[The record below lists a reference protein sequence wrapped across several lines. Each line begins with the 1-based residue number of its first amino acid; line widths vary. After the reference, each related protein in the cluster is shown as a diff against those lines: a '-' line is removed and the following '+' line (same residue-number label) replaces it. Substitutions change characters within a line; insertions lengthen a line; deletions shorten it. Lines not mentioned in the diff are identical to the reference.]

1 MLSSEI
7 LRKVRQIEIQTRR
20 VVNEVFAGEYKSVFR
35 GQGMEFSEV
44 REYQIGDDIR
54 RIDWN
59 VTARYS
65 HPYVRIMNE
74 ERELTVYFAVDI
86 SSSTQ
91 FGTAEQFKSELAAEV
106 CSVLSFSAIRNGD
119 KVGMISFNDRIEKY
133 IPPRKGKSN
142 AMRVVREILFGEHRA
157 GKTDIN
163 GSLQYLF
170 RVARKKSVIFVVSDF
185 YDLDFNQSL
194 KPLANKHDVILLHV
208 VDPID
213 RALPDLGL
221 ITFMDPESGEELIV
235 DTGDKN
241 IREQYTLDFAER
253 SRQLDKMAKNAKADL
268 ITLHTDQ
275 SYLEPLANFFR
286 MRGKLFH

>member
-65 HPYVRIMNE
+65 HPYIRIMNE

>member
-20 VVNEVFAGEYKSVFR
+20 AVNEVFAGEYKSVFR

-65 HPYVRIMNE
+65 HPYIRIMNE

>member
-1 MLSSEI
+1 MLSGEI

-20 VVNEVFAGEYKSVFR
+20 AVNEVFAGEYKSVFR

-59 VTARYS
+59 VTARFS
-65 HPYVRIMNE
+65 HPYIRIMDE
-74 ERELTVYFAVDI
+74 ERELTVYFTVDI

-142 AMRVVREILFGEHRA
+142 AMRVIREILFGEHRA

-170 RVARKKSVIFVVSDF
+170 RVARKKSVVFIVSDF

-194 KPLANKHDVILLHV
+194 KPLANKHDVILLHI

-221 ITFMDPESGEELIV
+221 ITFLDPESGEERIV
-235 DTGDKN
+235 DTGDRN
-241 IREQYTLDFAER
+241 IREQYVLAFAER
-253 SRQLDKMAKNAKADL
+253 CARLDKMAKYAKADL

>member
-1 MLSSEI
+1 
-7 LRKVRQIEIQTRR
+7 
-20 VVNEVFAGEYKSVFR
+20 
-35 GQGMEFSEV
+35 MEFSEV
-44 REYQIGDDIR
+44 REYQMGDDIR

-59 VTARYS
+59 VTARFS
-65 HPYVRIMNE
+65 HPYIRIMDE
-74 ERELTVYFAVDI
+74 ERELTAYFAVDI

-142 AMRVVREILFGEHRA
+142 AMRVIREILFGEHRA

-170 RVARKKSVIFVVSDF
+170 RVARKKSVVFIVSDF

-221 ITFMDPESGEELIV
+221 ISFMDPESGEELIV

-241 IREQYTLDFAER
+241 IREQYALAFAER
-253 SRQLDKMAKNAKADL
+253 SIRLDKMAKNAKADL

>member
-1 MLSSEI
+1 MLSGEI

-20 VVNEVFAGEYKSVFR
+20 AVNEVFAGEYKSVFR

-59 VTARYS
+59 VTARFS
-65 HPYVRIMNE
+65 HPYIRIMDE
-74 ERELTVYFAVDI
+74 ERELTVYFTVDI

-142 AMRVVREILFGEHRA
+142 AMRVIREILFGEHRA

-170 RVARKKSVIFVVSDF
+170 RVARKKSVVFIVSDF

-194 KPLANKHDVILLHV
+194 KPLANKHDVILLHI

-221 ITFMDPESGEELIV
+221 ITFLDPESGEERIV
-235 DTGDKN
+235 DTGDRN
-241 IREQYTLDFAER
+241 IHEQYVLAFAER
-253 SRQLDKMAKNAKADL
+253 CARLDKMAKYAKADL

>member
-1 MLSSEI
+1 MLSGEI
-7 LRKVRQIEIQTRR
+7 LKKVRQIEIQTRR
-20 VVNEVFAGEYKSVFR
+20 AVNEVFAGEYKSVFR

-59 VTARYS
+59 VTARFS

-91 FGTAEQFKSELAAEV
+91 FGSAEQFKSELAAEV

-142 AMRVVREILFGEHRA
+142 AMRVIREILFGEHRA
-157 GKTDIN
+157 GKTDTN
-163 GSLQYLF
+163 GSLEYLF
-170 RVARKKSVIFVVSDF
+170 KVARKKSVIFVVSDF

-208 VDPID
+208 VDPMD

-221 ITFMDPESGEELIV
+221 LTFTDPETGEERVV
-235 DTGDKN
+235 DTGDRN
-241 IREQYTLDFAER
+241 IREQYTLAYTER
-253 SRQLDKMAKNAKADL
+253 AQHLDKMAKNAKADL

>member
-1 MLSSEI
+1 MLSGEI

-20 VVNEVFAGEYKSVFR
+20 AVNEVFAGEYKSVFR

-59 VTARYS
+59 VTARFS
-65 HPYVRIMNE
+65 HPYIRIMDE

-142 AMRVVREILFGEHRA
+142 AMRVIREILFGEHRA

-170 RVARKKSVIFVVSDF
+170 RVARKKSVVFIVSDF

-213 RALPDLGL
+213 RALPDLGF
-221 ITFMDPESGEELIV
+221 ITFMDPESGEMRIV

-241 IREQYTLDFAER
+241 IREQYALAFAER
-253 SRQLDKMAKNAKADL
+253 SVRLDKMAKNAKADL

>member
-1 MLSSEI
+1 MLSGDI

-20 VVNEVFAGEYKSVFR
+20 AVNEVFAGEYKSVFR

-59 VTARYS
+59 VTARFS
-65 HPYVRIMNE
+65 HPYIRIMDE

-142 AMRVVREILFGEHRA
+142 AMRVIREILFGEHRA

-170 RVARKKSVIFVVSDF
+170 RVARKKSVVFIVSDF

-221 ITFMDPESGEELIV
+221 ISFMDPESGEERIV
-235 DTGDKN
+235 DTGDTN
-241 IREQYTLDFAER
+241 IREQYALAFAER
-253 SRQLDKMAKNAKADL
+253 SIRLDKMAKNAKADL

>member
-213 RALPDLGL
+213 RALPDLGSSHL
-221 ITFMDPESGEELIV
+221 WDPESGEELIV

>member
-142 AMRVVREILFGEHRA
+142 AMRVVQEILFGEHRA

>member
-1 MLSSEI
+1 MLSGEI
-7 LRKVRQIEIQTRR
+7 LKKVRQIEIQTRR

-65 HPYVRIMNE
+65 HPYIRIMHE

-91 FGTAEQFKSELAAEV
+91 FGTAEQLKSELAAEV
-106 CSVLSFSAIRNGD
+106 CSVLSFSAIRNND

-133 IPPRKGKSN
+133 IPPRKGKAN
-142 AMRVVREILFGEHRA
+142 AMRVIREILFGVHRA

-163 GSLQYLF
+163 SSLEYLF
-170 RVARKKSVIFVVSDF
+170 KVATKKSVVFVVSDF
-185 YDLDFNQSL
+185 YELDFNQSL
-194 KPLANKHDVILLHV
+194 KTLANKHDVVLIHI
-208 VDPID
+208 VDPMD
-213 RALPDLGL
+213 RALPNVGL
-221 ITFMDPESGEELIV
+221 ISFRDPESLKERIV
-235 DTGDKN
+235 DTGDPNVCK
-241 IREQYTLDFAER
+241 QYAMNYEERCKKLDR
-253 SRQLDKMAKNAKADL
+253 MAKNAKADL
-268 ITLHTDQ
+268 ITLETNR
-275 SYLEPLANFFR
+275 SYIEPLTKFFR

>member
-1 MLSSEI
+1 MLSGEI
-7 LRKVRQIEIQTRR
+7 LKKVKQIEIQTRR

-44 REYQIGDDIR
+44 REYQFGDDIR

-65 HPYVRIMNE
+65 HPYIRIMHE

-91 FGTAEQFKSELAAEV
+91 FGTAEQLKSELVAEV
-106 CSVLSFSAIRNGD
+106 CSVLSFSAIRNND

-133 IPPRKGKSN
+133 IPPRKGKTN
-142 AMRVVREILFGEHRA
+142 AMRVIREILFGEHRA

-163 GSLQYLF
+163 SSLEYLF
-170 RVARKKSVIFVVSDF
+170 KVATKKSVVFVVSDF
-185 YDLDFNQSL
+185 YELDFNQSL
-194 KPLANKHDVILLHV
+194 KTLANKHDVILIHI
-208 VDPID
+208 VDPLD
-213 RALPDLGL
+213 RSLPDAGL
-221 ITFMDPESGEELIV
+221 IAFRDPETLKERIV
-235 DTGDKN
+235 DTGDPNVRK
-241 IREQYTLDFAER
+241 QYAENFEERCQKLDR
-253 SRQLDKMAKNAKADL
+253 MAKNAKADL
-268 ITLHTDQ
+268 ITLETDR
-275 SYLEPLANFFR
+275 SYIEPLTKFFR

>member
-1 MLSSEI
+1 MLSGDI

-20 VVNEVFAGEYKSVFR
+20 AVNEVFAGEYKSVFR
-35 GQGMEFSEV
+35 GPGMEFSEV

-59 VTARYS
+59 VTARFS
-65 HPYVRIMNE
+65 HPYIRIMDE

-91 FGTAEQFKSELAAEV
+91 FGTAEQLKSELAAEV

-142 AMRVVREILFGEHRA
+142 AMRVIREILFGEHRA

-170 RVARKKSVIFVVSDF
+170 RVARKKSVVFIVSDF

-213 RALPDLGL
+213 RALPNLGL
-221 ITFMDPESGEELIV
+221 ISFMDPESGEERIV
-235 DTGDKN
+235 DTGDTN
-241 IREQYTLDFAER
+241 IREQYALAFAER
-253 SRQLDKMAKNAKADL
+253 SIRLDKMAKNAKADL

>member
-1 MLSSEI
+1 MLSGEI

-20 VVNEVFAGEYKSVFR
+20 AVNEVFAGEYKSVFR

-59 VTARYS
+59 VTARFS
-65 HPYVRIMNE
+65 HPYIRIMDE
-74 ERELTVYFAVDI
+74 ERELTVYCTVDI

-91 FGTAEQFKSELAAEV
+91 FGTAEQVKSELDEEV
-106 CSVLSFSAIRNGD
+106 CSVLSFSASRNGD

-142 AMRVVREILFGEHRA
+142 AMRVIREILFGEHRA

-170 RVARKKSVIFVVSDF
+170 RVARKKSVVFIVSDF

-194 KPLANKHDVILLHV
+194 KPLANKHDVILLHI

-221 ITFMDPESGEELIV
+221 ITFLDPESGEERIV
-235 DTGDKN
+235 DTGDRN
-241 IREQYTLDFAER
+241 IREQYVLAVAER
-253 SRQLDKMAKNAKADL
+253 CARLDKMAKYAKADL

>member
-1 MLSSEI
+1 MLSGEI
-7 LRKVRQIEIQTRR
+7 LKKVRQIEIQTRR
-20 VVNEVFAGEYKSVFR
+20 AVNEVFAGEYKSVFR

-44 REYQIGDDIR
+44 REYQIGDDVR

-65 HPYVRIMNE
+65 HPYIRIMNE

-119 KVGMISFNDRIEKY
+119 KVGMISFSDRIEKY

-142 AMRVVREILFGEHRA
+142 AMRVIREILFGEHRA
-157 GKTDIN
+157 GKTDLSS
-163 GSLQYLF
+163 SLEYLF
-170 RVARKKSVIFVVSDF
+170 RVARKKSVVFIVSDF
-185 YDLDFNQSL
+185 YELDFNQSL
-194 KPLANKHDVILLHV
+194 KTLANKHDVILLHI
-208 VDPID
+208 VDPLD
-213 RALPDLGL
+213 RALPELGL
-221 ITFMDPESGEELIV
+221 LSFSDPETSEIRII
-235 DTGDKN
+235 DTDDKN
-241 IREQYTLDFAER
+241 VRDQYTTLYAER
-253 SRQLDKMAKNAKADL
+253 CRSLEKMAKNAKADL

-275 SYLEPLANFFR
+275 TYLEPLASFFR
-286 MRGKLFH
+286 MRGRLFH

>member
-1 MLSSEI
+1 MLSGDI

-20 VVNEVFAGEYKSVFR
+20 AVNEVFAGEYKSVFR

-59 VTARYS
+59 VTARFS
-65 HPYVRIMNE
+65 HPYIRIMDE

-142 AMRVVREILFGEHRA
+142 AMRVIREILFGEHRA

-170 RVARKKSVIFVVSDF
+170 RVARKKSVVFIVSDF

-213 RALPDLGL
+213 RALPNLGL
-221 ITFMDPESGEELIV
+221 ISFMDPESGEERIV
-235 DTGDKN
+235 DTGDTN
-241 IREQYTLDFAER
+241 IREQYALAFAER
-253 SRQLDKMAKNAKADL
+253 SIRLDKMAKNAKADL